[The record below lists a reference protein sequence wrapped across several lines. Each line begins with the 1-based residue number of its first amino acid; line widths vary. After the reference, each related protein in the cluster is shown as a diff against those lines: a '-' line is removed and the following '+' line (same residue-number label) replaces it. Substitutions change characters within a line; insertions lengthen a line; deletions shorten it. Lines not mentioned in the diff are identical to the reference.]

1 MYSITVNRS
10 VLFRHVCCDLNKAPP
25 TNPKVFTCRAW
36 PANPL
41 SSALVYD
48 GKKESQCAAKR
59 RG

>member
-10 VLFRHVCCDLNKAPP
+10 IPFRHVCCDFNKAPS
-25 TNPKVFTCRAW
+25 TNPKVFKCRVW

-48 GKKESQCAAKR
+48 DKRELQCAAKR